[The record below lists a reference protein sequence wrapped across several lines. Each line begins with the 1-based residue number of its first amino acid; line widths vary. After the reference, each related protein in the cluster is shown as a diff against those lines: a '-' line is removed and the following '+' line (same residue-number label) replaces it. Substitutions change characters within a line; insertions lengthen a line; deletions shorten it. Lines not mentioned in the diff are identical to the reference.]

1 VAPQST
7 LPPPAQARL
16 QLVVNTGQRS
26 DVFPLYDDSV
36 VNVGRDSDNVIRID
50 DASVSRRHLELHASE
65 DGAFVVDLGS
75 SNGTLLVRNNPSRD
89 EEAGPGTAHRLPP
102 HQPVPLRIGE
112 AVRVGPAMIFLQVK
126 TRTSQSQLRAVRLD
140 GGPLPVLVDPEM
152 KKAYELL
159 SRAAQSDV
167 SVLITGETGAGKEMM
182 AETVHRRS
190 RRAHAPY
197 LQLNCAALPE
207 TLLESELF
215 GHEKGAFTG
224 AHATKVGLL
233 EATEGGTVFLDE
245 IGELALGTQAKLL
258 RVLEERTLLRVG
270 GVKARRI
277 NVRFVTATN
286 RDLVRESRDGRFRS
300 DLYYRIS
307 GLVVRIPPLRDR
319 TSEIEPLARYFLREF
334 CRRLEQPEPPLSGEA
349 LQVLLGYEFPGN
361 VRELR
366 NVIER
371 AALVAGRDPIRPE
384 HILLDPPPSSESI
397 DSEPDALTEVKSRPS
412 LNSPRGASLT
422 PREVSL
428 APRATSLTPRNPS
441 FAAPRSHGV
450 RSSSLEDPR
459 SPGRFSQG
467 PSAGRAPAQP
477 IPPSSASSPSLRP
490 SLASSSATRNSGAPT
505 DADLDRAAELDE
517 ERARLQRALDECAG
531 NQTRAAKL
539 LGISRRQLIARIE
552 FWQLPRPKKR

>member
-1 VAPQST
+1 VAPHST
-7 LPPPAQARL
+7 LPPPALARL

-26 DVFPLYDDSV
+26 DVYPLYDDSV
-36 VNVGRDSDNVIRID
+36 VNVGRDSDNVIRVD

-75 SNGTLLVRNNPSRD
+75 SNGTLLVRSNPSRD
-89 EEAGPGTAHRLPP
+89 EDVGPGTAHRLPP

-126 TRTSQSQLRAVRLD
+126 TRTSQSQLKAVRLE
-140 GGPLPVLVDPEM
+140 GGAQPVLVDPEM

-270 GVKARRI
+270 GVKSRRI

-307 GLVVRIPPLRDR
+307 GLVVRIPPLRQR
-319 TSEIEPLARYFLREF
+319 RSEIEPLARHFLRQF
-334 CRRLEQPEPPLSGEA
+334 CRRLEQSEPYLSAEA
-349 LQVLLGYEFPGN
+349 LEVLLDYEFPGN

-371 AALVAGRDPIRPE
+371 AALVAGRDPIGPE
-384 HILLDPPPSSESI
+384 HILLDPPPSSETH
-397 DSEPDALTEVKSRPS
+397 DSEPDALTEVTSRPSLSSPRPS
-412 LNSPRGASLT
+412 LNSLRSRSPNSPRSPSLHSARS
-422 PREVSL
+422 PSI
-428 APRATSLTPRNPS
+428 STPRNPAGFS
-441 FAAPRSHGV
+441 RAPGGS
-450 RSSSLEDPR
+450 
-459 SPGRFSQG
+459 
-467 PSAGRAPAQP
+467 RAPAP
-477 IPPSSASSPSLRP
+477 SRPSSSARSLRPSSASNSARP
-490 SLASSSATRNSGAPT
+490 QSGAPT
-505 DADLDRAAELDE
+505 EADLDRAAELDE